1 MLTATVIQGTFIYV
15 YEKRN
20 IGDDYGREKK
30 RKEKKRKEKKRKEK
44 KRKEKK
50 RKEKK
55 RGEKKLSWAKRS

>member
-30 RKEKKRKEKKRKEK
+30 RKEKK
-44 KRKEKK
+44 
-50 RKEKK
+50 
-55 RGEKKLSWAKRS
+55 LSWAKRS